1 MYKYIQIFFLTL
13 DNNHKKQL
21 FIISFMIFFSV
32 FFDTIG
38 IGMIIPIVNL
48 LIENNLTEKFPY
60 VINVIEVLGNPSQK
74 QLLVYFVIFF
84 LLIFIIKN
92 IFFGI
97 LTWIKSDF
105 IFSIA
110 NFYANKLL
118 KKYLNKSYTFH
129 VNNNSS
135 KLTNILINET
145 SLASGQ
151 FILALIDLSIE
162 FLLLFAL
169 FLLLVIVEPIATLV
183 MLLIFSLSASI
194 YYFIVKQKILRFGY
208 LRQKTNT
215 ERLKL
220 YKEILINIKFHI
232 IYQKTKKII
241 KAVNDNLENIKVLNT
256 RYIFLQ
262 NFPRL
267 LFEVL
272 IILIFSFFI
281 IGFVYIDNLK
291 LENLLPSLALFSAAA
306 FRMLPSIN
314 KILQRLQNLKYAR
327 SAIELIS
334 IELDYKD
341 KLINKDN
348 KIDKNFVFEKLSFK
362 NVSFRYEN
370 KKEFIFENTSFEIKK
385 GKIYGIIGTTGS
397 GKTTMTDLIMGL
409 HNIEKGHI
417 LLNDTLDLIKE
428 KVNWQKFIGY
438 VPQKIFLQDDTIKN
452 NIAFG
457 EFEDEINEEDILKSI
472 KLAQLNNFINNLKD
486 GYNSKVGEDGSKLS
500 GGQIQRIG
508 IARALYINPDI
519 LILDEITSSLDSIT
533 EKNILNDIKTLKK
546 DKTIILVTHKLSTLE
561 ICDEIFQVKDQQII
575 EKKIHEIR

>member
-13 DNNHKKQL
+13 DNNHKRQL
-21 FIISFMIFFSV
+21 LIISFMIFFSI

-48 LIENNLTEKFPY
+48 LIENNLTEEFPY
-60 VINVIEVLGNPSQK
+60 LINVIKILGNPSQK
-74 QLLVYFVIFF
+74 ELIVYFVIFF

-97 LTWIKSDF
+97 LTWKKSDF

-110 NFYANKLL
+110 NLYANKLL
-118 KKYLNKSYTFH
+118 EKYLNKSYTFH

-169 FLLLVIVEPIATLV
+169 FLLLVIVEPIATLA
-183 MLLIFSLSASI
+183 MLLIFLLSGSI
-194 YYFIVKQKILRFGY
+194 YYFIVKQKILKFGY

-241 KAVNDNLENIKVLNT
+241 KAVNDNLENIKGLNT
-256 RYIFLQ
+256 RYVFLQ

-272 IILIFSFFI
+272 IILIFTFFI
-281 IGFVYIDNLK
+281 LGFVYNDHLK

-334 IELDYKD
+334 SELDYKD
-341 KLINKDN
+341 KPNNKDN
-348 KIDKNFVFEKLSFK
+348 KIDKKFVFEKLSFR

-370 KKEFIFENTSFEIKK
+370 KKEFIFENASFEIKK

-417 LLNDTLDLIKE
+417 LLNDKLDLIKE
-428 KVNWQKFIGY
+428 KLNWQKFIGY

-457 EFEDEINEEDILKSI
+457 EFENEINEEDILKSI
-472 KLAQLNNFINNLKD
+472 KLAQLNNFIKNLKD

-546 DKTIILVTHKLSTLE
+546 DKTIILVTHKLSALE

-575 EKKIHEIR
+575 EKKIHEIG